1 MQFEK
6 NSAGW
11 HEEFETTTGMVGQ
24 DVRNRSAV
32 LTLLA
37 KIQVGKKT
45 GQLSTSIGCTLSADQ
60 QGVIATI
67 GSDNPIAL
75 LHHEGT
81 KPHIILPR
89 IQKTLRFAHHGK
101 IVYAKIVHHPGT
113 NPNRYLTD
121 NLQKVID

>member
-1 MQFEK
+1 MEFQK
-6 NSAGW
+6 NEAGW

-24 DVRNRSAV
+24 YIEHRSII

-37 KIQVGKKT
+37 RIQVGKKT
-45 GQLSTSIGCTLSADQ
+45 GQLSASMGYTLSADH

-67 GSDNPIAL
+67 GSDNAIAF

-89 IQKTLRFAHHGK
+89 TKSTLRFASHGK

-113 NPNRYLTD
+113 KPNRYLTD
-121 NLQKVID
+121 NLNKVIE

>member
-6 NSAGW
+6 NEAGW
-11 HEEFETTTGMVGQ
+11 HEAFETTTGMVGQ
-24 DVRNRSAV
+24 DVRNRSAI

-45 GQLSTSIGCTLSADQ
+45 GQLSTSIGYTLSADQ
-60 QGVIATI
+60 RGVVGTI
-67 GSDNPIAL
+67 GSNNPIAW
-75 LHHEGT
+75 LHHDGT

-89 IQKTLRFAHHGK
+89 TQKTLRFVSHGK

-113 NPNRYLTD
+113 QPNRYLTD
-121 NLQKVID
+121 NLKKVID

>member
-6 NSAGW
+6 NDAAW
-11 HEEFETTTGMVGQ
+11 HREFETTTGMVGQ
-24 DVRNRSAV
+24 DVRQRSIL

-37 KIQVGKKT
+37 KAQVGWRT
-45 GQLSTSIGCTLSADQ
+45 GQLSNSISYTLSTDQ
-60 QGVIATI
+60 RGVVATI

-75 LHHEGT
+75 LHHTGT

-89 IQKTLRFAHHGK
+89 VKKTLRFVNHGK

-113 NPNRYLTD
+113 KPNEYLTD
-121 NLQKVID
+121 NLKKVID

>member
-6 NSAGW
+6 NEAEW

-37 KIQVGKKT
+37 KIQVGKRT
-45 GQLSTSIGCTLSADQ
+45 GQLSTSIGYTLSADHN
-60 QGVIATI
+60 GVIGTI
-67 GSDNPIAL
+67 GSDNSIAY

-89 IQKTLRFAHHGK
+89 TKKTLRFASHGK

-113 NPNRYLTD
+113 KPNRYLTD
-121 NLQKVID
+121 NLKKVID